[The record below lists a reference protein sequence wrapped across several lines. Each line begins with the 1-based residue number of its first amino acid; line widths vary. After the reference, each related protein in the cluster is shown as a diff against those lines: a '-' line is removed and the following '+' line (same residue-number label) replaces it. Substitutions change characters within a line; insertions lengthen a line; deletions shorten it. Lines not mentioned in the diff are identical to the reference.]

1 MTCSIVATMIQL
13 LGVNQSNQMTFL
25 VRAEEEEE
33 AMVAVVELQDVGAGI
48 RESL

>member
-1 MTCSIVATMIQL
+1 MTCLIVATMIQL

-25 VRAEEEEE
+25 VRAEEEE
-33 AMVAVVELQDVGAGI
+33 AMVVVVELQDVGAGI